1 MRDVRTRT
9 DGLMCD
15 GVLRQKKVVDTSVPW
30 LDGVKS
36 PQIHVWLVIE
46 GCIRRRGTL
55 LIPL

>member
-1 MRDVRTRT
+1 MYVR
-9 DGLMCD
+9 GLMVSCVMEYCD
-15 GVLRQKKVVDTSVPW
+15 KKKVVDTSVPW